1 MLRLR
6 CEMATRNLAS
16 RQQPSLSLRLF
27 RSRSSSGHFHGDG
40 CRLALTLSAI
50 TARFGP
56 SVTVVAGTGLIG
68 GSLCPDAAD
77 LLSGRRLWQR
87 AAWGTAWQFG

>member
-1 MLRLR
+1 M
-6 CEMATRNLAS
+6 
-16 RQQPSLSLRLF
+16 
-27 RSRSSSGHFHGDG
+27 
-40 CRLALTLSAI
+40 LSAI

-68 GSLCPDAAD
+68 ASLCPDAAD

-87 AAWGTAWQFG
+87 AAWGTAWQFGWTSPGPYWVSPSRTERRRS